1 MSFKFIKIFSIFLII
16 SVLVIASLPFSV
28 SADSLEEE
36 NYIVYTSD
44 LSSIFGNGS
53 IAYQRSTGD
62 VDTYALNL
70 SDSSNSYMW
79 SPHFAS
85 NQISNGYTAT
95 DVTAQPT
102 WVLSKDLFNGSKQYL
117 FDFYIMVWAREDI
130 SYTDLK
136 QFRFSFGT
144 YNVKSF
150 TPIEY
155 IAHSNTV
162 VGYVHFRFV
171 IDGQILTNSI
181 NAVNFDFYDF
191 NSAYRLTFG
200 LPKYNDNR
208 GKFIIREYTQADQI
222 ADIGSDISQPDFGST
237 NDSLGTIADDL
248 KSFDEEYKIDMEQT
262 SSDLESGMSTLNGTD
277 MQQASIQVKNWI
289 ERFANEN
296 TVYTGFLI
304 GGLTLAVCF
313 WVIGRKGWEK

>member
-1 MSFKFIKIFSIFLII
+1 MAIKFIKIFSIFLII
-16 SVLVIASLPFSV
+16 SVLLIASLPFSV
-28 SADSLEEE
+28 SADDLESN
-36 NYIVYTSD
+36 NYIVYTQD
-44 LSSIFGNGS
+44 LSSVFGNGY
-53 IAYQRSTGD
+53 IAYERTSGE

-70 SDSSNSYMW
+70 SSSANSYMW
-79 SPHFAS
+79 SPYFAS
-85 NQISNGYTAT
+85 NQTSTGFIAKN
-95 DVTAQPT
+95 VTAQPT

-130 SYTDLK
+130 SYLDLDS
-136 QFRFSFGT
+136 FRLSFGT
-144 YNVKSF
+144 YNVKRF
-150 TPIEY
+150 KPIEY
-155 IAHSNTV
+155 VAHSNSA

-171 IDGQILTNSI
+171 VDGQILTNTI
-181 NAVNFDFYDF
+181 NAVNFDFTDF
-191 NSAYRLTFG
+191 NSAYRITFG
-200 LPKYNDNR
+200 LPKYSDDR
-208 GKFIIREYTQADQI
+208 GVFKIKEYTEADQL

-237 NDSLGTIADDL
+237 NDSLGTTADDL

-313 WVIGRKGWEK
+313 WVIGRKGWEN